1 MADHPDREIPTEEAG
16 RRAESA
22 GRLFDLRSVLA
33 ALFAVY
39 GVVLVAMGLVSTS
52 DTDMEKTGGMSINL
66 WTGGAMLVAAAL
78 FGLWVWLRPLARSS
92 RSGE

>member
-1 MADHPDREIPTEEAG
+1 MGDHPDREIPAAEAG
-16 RRAESA
+16 RRAGSA

-39 GVVLVAMGLVSTS
+39 GVVLIAMGLVATS
-52 DTDMEKTGGMSINL
+52 EADVQKTGGMSINL

-78 FGLWVWLRPLARSS
+78 FGLWVWLRPLKRE
-92 RSGE
+92 GQDGG